1 MINFNGTVI
10 YATIICFGIAL
21 TTAIGSQ
28 GPEDIVGTLMFL
40 FLAVAYFM
48 PCFVAGSRLHR
59 NRVAIAALNTL
70 LGWTFLGWVLALV
83 WSFTA
88 NTEQNA
94 PQYFVPPQ

>member
-10 YATIICFGIAL
+10 YATSICLGIAL
-21 TTAIGSQ
+21 MTGIGSQ

-48 PCFVAGSRLHR
+48 PCFVAGARLHR

-70 LGWTFLGWVLALV
+70 LGWVFALV
-83 WSFTA
+83 WSLTA

-94 PQYFVPPQ
+94 PQYYVPPQQ